1 MGGIFVFHIVTWVF
15 LPLWS
20 GSNFP
25 SLCTWSFQDDSKLY
39 IFLEL
44 MTKGS
49 LSSLY
54 QKYHLQESQA
64 SAYTKQILNGLKYLH
79 EQNVVHRWY
88 KWSYCLIIWSYLSFH
103 LSIYLFLFSCFLSIS
118 FWCIALNMFWLF
130 PFSCL
135 SHQDVELICMNYII
149 PGCTTCLLKWCLF
162 FGWIEKAKYFDFF
175 YSAKSNT
182 LTSSNIA
189 KMNLLSISLI

>member
-1 MGGIFVFHIVTWVF
+1 
-15 LPLWS
+15 
-20 GSNFP
+20 
-25 SLCTWSFQDDSKLY
+25 
-39 IFLEL
+39 

-54 QKYHLQESQA
+54 QKNHLQERQA

-79 EQNVVHRWY
+79 EKNVVHRWY

-103 LSIYLFLFSCFLSIS
+103 LSIYLFLFSCFLNIS

-149 PGCTTCLLKWCLF
+149 PGCTTCLLRENWFTLLWKFSCYSIYYF
-162 FGWIEKAKYFDFF
+162 FTHPCCSVSKLKF
-175 YSAKSNT
+175 
-182 LTSSNIA
+182 
-189 KMNLLSISLI
+189 